1 MRRSL
6 IILTIGF
13 LLLWQP
19 LALLAAVE
27 TLRAT
32 AHTTPDGAGSACTDP
47 AFGRDTDLGS
57 FAVCSSFSF
66 QLCTSTPKSDSGE
79 ESIRY
84 HTWTTTSESYST
96 LDLKIKTE
104 VIDNSSTVG
113 DGVITATVT
122 LDYTTNGGTGWNNV
136 FTLFVETGRAL
147 TTDTIS
153 LSPGQDLSQVEVRI
167 RTVWTTDCTAD
178 GTAKIDIDYRFY
190 DGRTEGAIAIAPKL
204 LITKRN
210 FDLTLTAK
218 DVFLLLS

>member
-79 ESIRY
+79 ESVRY
-84 HTWTTTSESYST
+84 HTWATPGESYDA

-104 VIDNSSTVG
+104 VIDSSSTVG

-122 LDYTTNGGTGWNNV
+122 LDYTTDGGTGWNNV
-136 FTLFVETGRAL
+136 FTLFAETGRAL

-153 LSPGQDLSQVEVRI
+153 LSPGQDISQVEVRI
-167 RTVWTTDCTAD
+167 RTVWTADCTDD
-178 GTAKIDIDYRFY
+178 GTARIDIGYKFY
-190 DGRTEGAIAIAPKL
+190 DARTEGVVTAPKL
-204 LITKRN
+204 LITER
-210 FDLTLTAK
+210 LGP
-218 DVFLLLS
+218 